1 MKRKRIKKRI
11 LAVILSYALV
21 MGMIPM
27 DVLSVSIMAQ
37 ENTEGTD
44 TSETIHSGF
53 TATGGTS
60 GAGTDEECGSLVDGD
75 KDTKWC
81 VTSLGSPT
89 YIEFHSDEAI
99 TPTGYILTT
108 GGDTADYP
116 GRNPVSWTIKAKV
129 NENDADWTTL
139 TTVTEDT
146 VLGAKSTTDYRFALG
161 NTAQYQYFRFE
172 INSIKSGSVFQLAE
186 FQFISG
192 VDLYHDLAGYGTLT
206 GTGYY
211 RHTGSEITPLYIVRA
226 VDGTLLTEGTDY
238 SVAITKDG
246 NTVATVQEKG
256 DYVLKVTGISPYT
269 GTKELA
275 FTVGDGYK
283 YIDTDD
289 TEKNCEFL
297 TVLTGGGS
305 TTLSSGWYV
314 VNRSIEYSDTI
325 TIDGDVHIILVNG
338 KTLTVDTT
346 AECFVGANGNDTLNI
361 YAQSS
366 GISAGT
372 LNATTAQSGYA
383 RAVKVNS
390 LVLNG
395 GNINFYGKS
404 DATVVDTGMLA
415 FNGGNVNIDGGEGG
429 LYFQT
434 SGFNF
439 KWRSASDSFYAKKW
453 VCNDFTFEKPV
464 KCIDNSNAYS
474 GAFHTD
480 PNYSSPLDGK
490 KLVPATLSDVTLADM
505 SNGSVTKSDAS
516 LQSGY
521 FDGETVTLS
530 IAPESGYRLS
540 SLNVTKTDD
549 NTQVVPVNGSG
560 NTRTFTMPAYPV
572 TVTAVFVEITEPF
585 EVTLEDFDT
594 VFEEYAVPDAK
605 TITLHSFSESVR
617 IESVTIDNIEEFEL
631 NKTDGITLAAG
642 GTDTSYTIWPKDGLT
657 VGTHTAIVTINYGD
671 SKTVTAETSFVVK
684 PHELTVSAPGVSE
697 RDYVEGYTNTYQ
709 SIIFITNS
717 GSEQKTISSV
727 SLSGAD
733 VDCFSLESR
742 RESINIPAGNTDQSN
757 YLIRPATGKS
767 AGTYT
772 AVLNVTCNDGETATT
787 QVKFKVL
794 SPIYDMSVTAPIF
807 DLEYYDGYFPMK
819 NVVITYTGNIETEV
833 TSIKLE
839 GTDADKFTMSGSLTE
854 ISPSYYEKLLVP
866 SVYDREI
873 YIQPKQNLPVGT
885 YNAKITVVNSGGV
898 SASDEFSFTVG
909 KATPVISELPVASEI
924 TYGQN
929 LSESSLTGG
938 IVKNGEKVVAGQF
951 SWETGT
957 TEPAVSDSNS
967 TEYEVLFTPTDTENY
982 ETVSCN
988 VKIKVNM
995 ADIVASD
1002 ITTPTANENLV
1013 FNISAQPLVNA
1024 GSVVGGTMYYAV
1036 TTENNAP
1043 DELLYT
1049 TSIPTATDTGTY
1061 YVWYKAVGDANHNDT
1076 EANYVEAKINK
1087 AKTITNA
1094 PKSIMND
1101 VVYSKVSDVQL
1112 PEGWIWSPEDS
1123 EKELVA
1129 GKSLTVKAVYNNDDK
1144 ENYEEEG
1151 CSVMVTITRKPEET
1165 TTKPEETTTKPEE
1178 TTTKPEETT
1187 TKPEETTTKPEET
1200 TTKPEETTTKPE
1212 ETTTKPEETTTK
1224 PEETTTKSELK
1235 GKVSGLRQSDNSKSS
1250 ISLTWKALEGADG
1263 YQIFRLY
1270 SDGKYKK
1277 IATTNK
1283 TTYVNKKLSAG
1294 TIYKYKVRAYVK
1306 VNGKIKTASFSK
1318 AVAMTTIPAKVS
1330 GVTVKS
1336 VKKAISVKWQ
1346 LTSGSGYIVQYSTDK
1361 RFKTG
1366 CKIVKVSSNKKKIK
1380 ISKLTSGKTY
1390 YVRVC
1395 AFSKNIANSG
1405 AYSKKIKVTVK

>member
-1 MKRKRIKKRI
+1 MKRKSKSIVKCI
-11 LAVILSYALV
+11 MTFVLTVAMVLGAVPLPFMPGSMVAHAADITIS
-21 MGMIPM
+21 G
-27 DVLSVSIMAQ
+27 S
-37 ENTEGTD
+37 G
-44 TSETIHSGF
+44 TIHSGF
-53 TATGGTS
+53 TADGGT
-60 GAGTDEECGSLVDGD
+60 AGNEGESYGELVDN
-75 KDTKWC
+75 KTDTKWC
-81 VTSLGSPT
+81 VTALGSPT

-116 GRNPVSWTIKAKV
+116 GRNPASWTIKAKV
-129 NENDADWTTL
+129 KKNDTDWTTL
-139 TTVTEDT
+139 ATVKEDT
-146 VLGAKSTTDYRFALG
+146 VLGTKSTTDYRFALG

-192 VDLYHDLAGYGTLT
+192 VDLYHDLASYGTLT
-206 GTGYY
+206 GTGFYKY
-211 RHTGSEITPLYIVRA
+211 TGSEITPLYTVLA

-289 TEKNCEFL
+289 TEKNCESL

-314 VNRSIEYSDTI
+314 VNRNIEYSDTI
-325 TIDGDVHIILVNG
+325 TIKGDVHIILVNG

-346 AECFVGANGNDTLNI
+346 AECFKDANSNDSLNI

-366 GISAGT
+366 GTSAGT
-372 LNATTAQSGYA
+372 LNATTAQSGFA
-383 RAVKVNS
+383 RAVNVNS

-395 GNINFYGKS
+395 GNINFYGSS
-404 DATVVDTGMLA
+404 DCTVVETAKLA

-434 SGFNF
+434 DGFNF
-439 KWRSASDSFYAKKW
+439 KWRSASDSFYAKNW
-453 VCNDFTFEKPV
+453 VCKDFTFEKPV
-464 KCIDNSNAYS
+464 KCIDNSHAYS
-474 GAFHTD
+474 GKFHTD

-505 SNGSVTKSDAS
+505 SNGSITKSDAS
-516 LQSGY
+516 LQSRY

-530 IAPESGYRLS
+530 IAPKSGYRLS
-540 SLNVTKTDD
+540 SLNVKKTDD

-572 TVTAVFVEITEPF
+572 IVTAVFVEITEPF

-605 TITLHSFSESVR
+605 TITLHSFSELVT
-617 IESVTIDNIEEFEL
+617 IESVTIDNMEEFEL
-631 NKTDGITLAAG
+631 NKRDGITLEAG
-642 GTDTSYTIWPKDGLT
+642 GTDTSYTIRPKDGLT
-657 VGTHTAIVTINYGD
+657 VGTHTAIITINYGD

-709 SIIFITNS
+709 NIIFITNS

-727 SLSGAD
+727 SLSGAGA
-733 VDCFSLESR
+733 DCFSVESR
-742 RESINIPAGNTDQSN
+742 SESINILAGSTDQSN

-772 AVLNVTCNDGETATT
+772 AVLNVTCSDGETATT
-787 QVKFKVL
+787 KVEFKVL
-794 SPIYDMSVTAPIF
+794 SPKYDMSVTAPTF
-807 DLEYYDGYFPMK
+807 DLEYYDGFFSTK

-833 TSIKLE
+833 SSIKLE

-854 ISPSYYEKLLVP
+854 ISPSYYETTLVP

-873 YIQPKQNLPVGT
+873 SIKPKSDLPVGT
-885 YNAKITVVNSGGV
+885 YSAKITVVNSGGV

-929 LSESSLTGG
+929 LSESRLTGG
-938 IVKNGEKVVAGQF
+938 IAKNEEKVVAGHF
-951 SWETGT
+951 SWEKGT

-967 TEYEVLFTPTDTENY
+967 TEYKVLFTPTDTENY

-1002 ITTPTANENLV
+1002 ITAPTANENLV
-1013 FNISAQPLVNA
+1013 FNSSAQPLVNA

-1043 DELLYT
+1043 DESLYT
-1049 TSIPTATDTGTY
+1049 TSIPTATTAGTY
-1061 YVWYKAVGDANHNDT
+1061 YVWYKVVG
-1076 EANYVEAKINK
+1076 
-1087 AKTITNA
+1087 
-1094 PKSIMND
+1094 S
-1101 VVYSKVSDVQL
+1101 
-1112 PEGWIWSPEDS
+1112 
-1123 EKELVA
+1123 
-1129 GKSLTVKAVYNNDDK
+1129 
-1144 ENYEEEG
+1144 ENYSNTDAACVE
-1151 CSVMVTITRKPEET
+1151 VKIIDTPENEV
-1165 TTKPEETTTKPEE
+1165 
-1178 TTTKPEETT
+1178 
-1187 TKPEETTTKPEET
+1187 
-1200 TTKPEETTTKPE
+1200 
-1212 ETTTKPEETTTK
+1212 
-1224 PEETTTKSELK
+1224 SELIN
-1235 GKVSGLRQSDNSKSS
+1235 VLPS
-1250 ISLTWKALEGADG
+1250 AD
-1263 YQIFRLY
+1263 
-1270 SDGKYKK
+1270 
-1277 IATTNK
+1277 
-1283 TTYVNKKLSAG
+1283 
-1294 TIYKYKVRAYVK
+1294 
-1306 VNGKIKTASFSK
+1306 
-1318 AVAMTTIPAKVS
+1318 
-1330 GVTVKS
+1330 
-1336 VKKAISVKWQ
+1336 
-1346 LTSGSGYIVQYSTDK
+1346 
-1361 RFKTG
+1361 
-1366 CKIVKVSSNKKKIK
+1366 
-1380 ISKLTSGKTY
+1380 
-1390 YVRVC
+1390 
-1395 AFSKNIANSG
+1395 
-1405 AYSKKIKVTVK
+1405 

>member
-1 MKRKRIKKRI
+1 MKMKNR
-11 LAVILSYALV
+11 LFGLLLSLALV
-21 MGMIPM
+21 LGLLPCTALPARADGGI
-27 DVLSVSIMAQ
+27 
-37 ENTEGTD
+37 T
-44 TSETIHSGF
+44 HSGF
-53 TATGGTS
+53 TATGGTE
-60 GAGTDEECGSLVDGD
+60 GAGTNEEYGSLVDGD

-81 VTSLGSPT
+81 VTSLKSPT
-89 YIEFHSDEAI
+89 YIEFHSDRAI

-108 GGDTADYP
+108 GGDTAAYP
-116 GRNPVSWTIKAKV
+116 GRNPASWTIKAKV

-146 VLGAKSTTDYRFALG
+146 VLGAKNTTDYRFALG
-161 NTAQYQYFRFE
+161 NTAEYQYFRFE

-192 VDLYHDLAGYGTLT
+192 VDLYHDLDGYGTLT
-206 GTGYY
+206 GTGFYK
-211 RHTGSEITPLYIVRA
+211 HTGSEITPLYTVRA
-226 VDGTLLTEGTDY
+226 ADGTLLTEDTDY
-238 SVAITKDG
+238 SVTITKDG

-256 DYVLKVTGISPYT
+256 DYVLKVTGIYPYT
-269 GTKELA
+269 GTKELT

-289 TEKNCEFL
+289 TEKNCELF
-297 TVLTGGGS
+297 TVLTGGGR

-338 KTLTVDTT
+338 KTLTVDTVDG
-346 AECFVGANGNDTLNI
+346 CFVGANGNDSLNI

-372 LNATTAQSGYA
+372 LNATTAQLGYA
-383 RAVKVNS
+383 RAVKVKS

-395 GNINFYGKS
+395 GNLNFYGRS
-404 DATVVDTGMLA
+404 DSTVVETGNLA

-429 LYFQT
+429 LYFST

-453 VCNDFTFEKPV
+453 TCNGFTFEKPV
-464 KCIDNSNAYS
+464 KCIDNSNAYI

-530 IAPESGYRLS
+530 IAPESGYLLS

-572 TVTAVFVEITEPF
+572 IVTAVFVENTEPF

-594 VFEEYAVPDAK
+594 VFEDYAVPDAK
-605 TITLHSFSESVR
+605 TITLHSFSESVM

-657 VGTHTAIVTINYGD
+657 AGEHTAIVTINYGD

-717 GSEQKTISSV
+717 GSEQKTIKSV

-733 VDCFSLESR
+733 ADCFSLESR
-742 RESINIPAGNTDQSN
+742 HESINIPAENTDQSN

-794 SPIYDMSVTAPIF
+794 SPIYDMSVTAPTF

-854 ISPSYYEKLLVP
+854 IFPWYYNNTLVP

-873 YIQPKQNLPVGT
+873 YIRPKTDLPAGT
-885 YNAKITVVNSGGV
+885 YNAKITVVNGGGV

-909 KATPVISELPVASEI
+909 KATPVISKLPVASEI

-938 IVKNGEKVVAGQF
+938 IVKSGEKVVAGQF

-995 ADIVASD
+995 ADIVVSG
-1002 ITTPTANENLV
+1002 ITTPTPKTLTYTG
-1013 FNISAQPLVNA
+1013 SAQELVTA
-1024 GSVVGGTMYYAV
+1024 GTAEGGTMQYALG
-1036 TTENNAP
+1036 TATEATQP
-1043 DELLYT
+1043 YT
-1049 TSIPTATDTGTY
+1049 TSIPTATNAGTY
-1061 YVWYKAVGDANHNDT
+1061 YVYYKVIGDGNHLDSEVKSVPVNIEPAVPDYTVPTDLSAEVGT
-1076 EANYVEAKINK
+1076 EISEIK
-1087 AKTITNA
+1087 
-1094 PKSIMND
+1094 
-1101 VVYSKVSDVQL
+1101 L
-1112 PEGWIWSPEDS
+1112 PEGFSFKFPEEEIITIGDNSFAAVYTPEDT
-1123 EKELVA
+1123 A
-1129 GKSLTVKAVYNNDDK
+1129 NYNAAD
-1144 ENYEEEG
+1144 
-1151 CSVMVTITRKPEET
+1151 VTITV
-1165 TTKPEETTTKPEE
+1165 
-1178 TTTKPEETT
+1178 
-1187 TKPEETTTKPEET
+1187 
-1200 TTKPEETTTKPE
+1200 
-1212 ETTTKPEETTTK
+1212 
-1224 PEETTTKSELK
+1224 K
-1235 GKVSGLRQSDNSKSS
+1235 GIGIHHEAVAATCEKDGTVEYWEDGLGSKFSD
-1250 ISLTWKALEGADG
+1250 E
-1263 YQIFRLY
+1263 
-1270 SDGKYKK
+1270 
-1277 IATTNK
+1277 
-1283 TTYVNKKLSAG
+1283 
-1294 TIYKYKVRAYVK
+1294 
-1306 VNGKIKTASFSK
+1306 NGKN
-1318 AVAMTTIPAKVS
+1318 V
-1330 GVTVKS
+1330 
-1336 VKKAISVKWQ
+1336 
-1346 LTSGSGYIVQYSTDK
+1346 LTDK
-1361 RFKTG
+1361 QIVIEKLGHEWSSPVWNWTSDTKANVTLTCTHDKKHTKTVDAAVG
-1366 CKIVKVSSNKKKIK
+1366 VVVTEEPTEEKEGVR
-1380 ISKLTSGKTY
+1380 TY
-1390 YVRVC
+1390 T
-1395 AFSKNIANSG
+1395 A
-1405 AYSKKIKVTVK
+1405 KVTVDGIEYTTTRTETIPKTEPTPSAPTPDVPTPDVPTPDDPTPEPTPVVPTPDEPTPEPTPVVPTQDEPTPKPTPDDPTPTTPDEPTKEISGILGDVNDDGVVDSTDALLILRNSIGLETFDETQNFLGDVNFDDTIDSADALSDLRFSVSLIDNEKIGQPISKTVA